1 MSLATNK
8 SSLSPQQASARR
20 VWNVPDSRAKWLW
33 LAFSALLFVI
43 VLAWYLFAVATQ
55 PFPGPFNDP
64 FRLFG
69 IIAFCLVLG
78 TATYSLRRRFARNL
92 PGKVQDWLW
101 MHVWLGITAIL
112 IVLLH
117 ENFLH
122 ILHDYC
128 QNLSCF
134 SEGYA
139 GTSALLALI
148 LLVTSGLVGR
158 LLDAWQTRIIAQ
170 DASANG
176 AGIARALEERL
187 LALEYTVERLC
198 AGKSEPF
205 QSYCMAHL
213 LSAGAIN
220 RTPTHGLSA
229 VGADTQYAIP
239 PRERADFQHASET
252 LLTHAALAQS
262 LHRQQRAR
270 AIMRTWRVIHMTLAS
285 LALLVILYHALMELF
300 TSVLHL

>member
-8 SSLSPQQASARR
+8 SSLSPRQASARR
-20 VWNVPDSRAKWLW
+20 VWNVPESRAKWRW
-33 LAFSALLFVI
+33 LAFSALLFLV
-43 VLAWYLFAVATQ
+43 VLIWYLYAAATQ

-69 IIAFCLVLG
+69 IIAFCLILG
-78 TATYSLRRRFARNL
+78 TAAYSLRRRFARNL

-101 MHVWLGITAIL
+101 MHIWLGITAIL
-112 IVLLH
+112 IALLH

-122 ILHDYC
+122 ILHNYC

-148 LLVTSGLVGR
+148 LLVASGIIGR
-158 LLDAWQTRIIAQ
+158 LLDAWQARVIAQ

-205 QSYCMAHL
+205 QAYCMAAL
-213 LSAGAIN
+213 E
-220 RTPTHGLSA
+220 HGSLTDGSDIQHS
-229 VGADTQYAIP
+229 VP
-239 PRERADFQHASET
+239 PQERADFQRACEA
-252 LLTHAALAQS
+252 LLTHASLSQS
-262 LHRQQRAR
+262 LHRQRRAR
-270 AIMRTWRVIHMTLAS
+270 AIMHTWRIVHMTLAS
-285 LALLVILYHALMELF
+285 LALLVILYHALMEMS

>member
-20 VWNVPDSRAKWLW
+20 VWNVPDSHAKWLW
-33 LAFSALLFVI
+33 LAFSALLFVV
-43 VLAWYLFAVATQ
+43 VLAWYLYAVATQ

-101 MHVWLGITAIL
+101 MHVWLGIAAIL
-112 IVLLH
+112 VALLH

-139 GTSALLALI
+139 GTSALFALI
-148 LLVTSGLVGR
+148 LLVASGLVGR
-158 LLDAWQTRIIAQ
+158 LLDAWQARVIAQ
-170 DASANG
+170 DASANEV
-176 AGIARALEERL
+176 GIARALEERL

-198 AGKSEPF
+198 AGKSGPF
-205 QSYCMAHL
+205 QSYCMAAL
-213 LSAGAIN
+213 E
-220 RTPTHGLSA
+220 HGLSA
-229 VGADTQYAIP
+229 VVVDVQHSIP
-239 PRERADFQHASET
+239 PRESADFQRASET
-252 LLTHAALAQS
+252 LLTHAALSQS
-262 LHRQQRAR
+262 LRRQQRAR
-270 AIMRTWRVIHMTLAS
+270 AIMRTWRIVHMTLAS

>member
-8 SSLSPQQASARR
+8 SPLPPQHASARR
-20 VWNVPDSRAKWLW
+20 VWNVPTSRAKWLW
-33 LAFSALLFVI
+33 LAFSAMLFVV
-43 VLAWYLFAVATQ
+43 VLAWYLYAVATQ

-78 TATYSLRRRFARNL
+78 TAAYSLRRRFARNL

-101 MHVWLGITAIL
+101 MHVWLGIAAIL
-112 IVLLH
+112 IALLH

-122 ILHDYC
+122 ILHNYC

-148 LLVTSGLVGR
+148 LLVAGGIIGR
-158 LLDAWQTRIIAQ
+158 LLDAWQARVIAQ

-187 LALEYTVERLC
+187 LTLEYTVERLC
-198 AGKSEPF
+198 AGKSGSF
-205 QSYCMAHL
+205 QSYCMTAL
-213 LSAGAIN
+213 ENGVSLVAGD
-220 RTPTHGLSA
+220 TPPS
-229 VGADTQYAIP
+229 IP
-239 PRERADFQHASET
+239 PRERADFQRANET
-252 LLTHAALAQS
+252 LLAHAALSQS
-262 LHRQQRAR
+262 LRRQQHAR
-270 AIMRTWRVIHMTLAS
+270 AIMRIWRIIHMTLAS
-285 LALLVILYHALMELF
+285 LALLIILYHALMELF
-300 TSVLHL
+300 TGVLHL

>member
-1 MSLATNK
+1 MSLARNK
-8 SSLSPQQASARR
+8 SSLSSRQASARR
-20 VWNVPDSRAKWLW
+20 VWNVPESRAKWLW
-33 LAFSALLFVI
+33 LAFSILLFVI
-43 VLAWYLFAVATQ
+43 VLIWYLYAVATQ

-69 IIAFCLVLG
+69 IIAFFLVLG
-78 TATYSLRRRFARNL
+78 TAAYSLRRRFARNL
-92 PGKVQDWLW
+92 PWKVQGWLW
-101 MHVWLGITAIL
+101 MHVWLGIAAIL
-112 IVLLH
+112 IALLH

-122 ILHDYC
+122 ILHNYC

-139 GTSALLALI
+139 GTSALLALM
-148 LLVTSGLVGR
+148 LLVASGIIGR
-158 LLDAWQTRIIAQ
+158 LLDAWQARVIAQ

-205 QSYCMAHL
+205 QAYCMAALEHD
-213 LSAGAIN
+213 LSVTGN
-220 RTPTHGLSA
+220 DGQPS
-229 VGADTQYAIP
+229 VP
-239 PRERADFQHASET
+239 PQERADFQRASET
-252 LLTHAALAQS
+252 LLAHAELSQS
-262 LHRQQRAR
+262 LRRQQHAR
-270 AIMRTWRVIHMTLAS
+270 AIMHTWRLIHMTLAS

>member
-8 SSLSPQQASARR
+8 SSLPTRQALSRR

-33 LAFSALLFVI
+33 LAFSALLFLV
-43 VLAWYLFAVATQ
+43 VLIWYFYAVATQ

-78 TATYSLRRRFARNL
+78 TAAYSLRRRFARNL

-101 MHVWLGITAIL
+101 MHVWLGIAAIL
-112 IVLLH
+112 IALLH

-122 ILHDYC
+122 ILHNYC

-148 LLVTSGLVGR
+148 LLVASGLVGR
-158 LLDAWQTRIIAQ
+158 LLDAWQARVIAQ

-205 QSYCMAHL
+205 QAYCMAAL
-213 LSAGAIN
+213 EQGPSV
-220 RTPTHGLSA
+220 
-229 VGADTQYAIP
+229 VGSDIQHSIP
-239 PRERADFQHASET
+239 PQERAAFQQASET
-252 LLTHAALAQS
+252 LLAHAALSQS
-262 LHRQQRAR
+262 LHRQRRAR
-270 AIMRTWRVIHMTLAS
+270 AIMHTWRIIHMTLAS
-285 LALLVILYHALMELF
+285 VALLVILYHALMELS

>member
-43 VLAWYLFAVATQ
+43 VLAWYLYAVVTQ

-78 TATYSLRRRFARNL
+78 TTAYSLRRRFARNL

-112 IVLLH
+112 IALLH

-128 QNLSCF
+128 QNLNCF

-148 LLVTSGLVGR
+148 LLVASGITGR
-158 LLDAWQTRIIAQ
+158 LLDIWQARVIAQ

-176 AGIARALEERL
+176 AGIASALEERL

-213 LSAGAIN
+213 MPTSAIN
-220 RTPTHGLSA
+220 SD
-229 VGADTQYAIP
+229 VYASLP
-239 PRERADFQHASET
+239 LHERADFQRASET
-252 LLTHAALAQS
+252 LLKHAALAQS

-270 AIMRTWRVIHMTLAS
+270 AIMRIWRIVHMTLAS
-285 LALLVILYHALMELF
+285 LALLVILYHALMELSI
-300 TSVLHL
+300 SVLHL

>member
-1 MSLATNK
+1 MSLMTNK
-8 SSLSPQQASARR
+8 SSLAGRQASARR

-33 LAFSALLFVI
+33 LAFSALLFVV
-43 VLAWYLFAVATQ
+43 VLAWYLYSVARQ

-69 IIAFCLVLG
+69 IIAFCLVLV
-78 TATYSLRRRFARNL
+78 TAAFSLRRRFARNL

-101 MHVWLGITAIL
+101 MHIWLGIAAIL
-112 IVLLH
+112 IALLH

-148 LLVTSGLVGR
+148 LLVASGLAGR
-158 LLDAWQTRIIAQ
+158 LLDAWQARIIAQ
-170 DASANG
+170 DATANG
-176 AGIARALEERL
+176 AGIARSLEERL

-205 QSYCMAHL
+205 QSYCMA
-213 LSAGAIN
+213 AFE
-220 RTPTHGLSA
+220 HGLS
-229 VGADTQYAIP
+229 VVESDTQHFIP
-239 PRERADFQHASET
+239 PQERADFQRASAT
-252 LLTHAALAQS
+252 LLAHAAIAQS
-262 LHRQQRAR
+262 LRRQQRAR